1 MRFGVWH
8 YLSGYVIIDIKGK
21 NLERFLNRVVQ
32 SGGDIWRVR
41 RTGSESVRACVSVA
55 TFYAL
60 RPIVRQCGVRVCI
73 AAKRGAVISLSR
85 FRFRKALLYGW
96 MVVLALIIA
105 ASRYVWI
112 VDVSGCDKVNADKL
126 IASLKDMGVGIGTHK
141 RAVAT
146 YALGQRLM
154 ATDERIAWA
163 GVSISGVVLKIEI
176 SEAGETKPD
185 PSQPTG
191 PVSLYAAKG
200 GIITELKVID
210 GKAKVNVGEAVVKGQ
225 ELVSG
230 ILRNDELGFIT
241 TAARGAV
248 SANVAYIVS
257 AKVGPTIEKLS
268 FSGTEAYYNAIK
280 LFGFC
285 IADEPE
291 YATYTDEAVCEYEL
305 TGCLLPLKAEHR
317 LRKETIMKQSP
328 ASRQELEQ
336 AAAAKAQDKLN
347 ELIPHSATIIS
358 KHTEYKTDADGAVT
372 AIIRVMTEE
381 NIAEARGIYGQQ

>member
-1 MRFGVWH
+1 M
-8 YLSGYVIIDIKGK
+8 D
-21 NLERFLNRVVQ
+21 
-32 SGGDIWRVR
+32 
-41 RTGSESVRACVSVA
+41 
-55 TFYAL
+55 
-60 RPIVRQCGVRVCI
+60 
-73 AAKRGAVISLSR
+73 
-85 FRFRKALLYGW
+85 
-96 MVVLALIIA
+96 
-105 ASRYVWI
+105 
-112 VDVSGCDKVNADKL
+112 ADKL

-146 YALGQRLM
+146 YSLGQRLM

-185 PSQPTG
+185 TSQSTEPT
-191 PVSLYAAKG
+191 SLYAAKD
-200 GIITELKVID
+200 GIVTELKVID
-210 GKAKVNVGEAVVKGQ
+210 GKAKVNVGDAVVKGQ

-230 ILRNDELGFIT
+230 ILRNDEFGFIT

-248 SANVAYIVS
+248 SANVIYVVS
-257 AKVGPTIEKLS
+257 AKAGPTIEKLS
-268 FSGTEAYYNAIK
+268 LSGTGAYYNAVK
-280 LFGFC
+280 LFGIC

-291 YATYTDEAVCEYEL
+291 YASYTDETVCEYEL
-305 TGCLLPLKAEHR
+305 TGCILPLKAERR
-317 LRKETIMKQSP
+317 LRQETIVKQSP

-358 KHTEYKTDADGAVT
+358 KHTEYETDADDAVT
-372 AIIRVMTEE
+372 AIIRIMTEE

>member
-1 MRFGVWH
+1 
-8 YLSGYVIIDIKGK
+8 
-21 NLERFLNRVVQ
+21 
-32 SGGDIWRVR
+32 
-41 RTGSESVRACVSVA
+41 
-55 TFYAL
+55 
-60 RPIVRQCGVRVCI
+60 
-73 AAKRGAVISLSR
+73 
-85 FRFRKALLYGW
+85 

-112 VDVSGCDKVNADKL
+112 VDVSGCDRVDADKL

-146 YALGQRLM
+146 YSLGQRLM

-185 PSQPTG
+185 TSQSTEPT
-191 PVSLYAAKG
+191 SLYAAKD
-200 GIITELKVID
+200 GIVTELKVID
-210 GKAKVNVGEAVVKGQ
+210 GKAKVNVGDAVVKGQ

-230 ILRNDELGFIT
+230 ILRNDEFGFIT

-248 SANVAYIVS
+248 SANVIYVVS
-257 AKVGPTIEKLS
+257 AKAGPTIEKLS
-268 FSGTEAYYNAIK
+268 LSGTGAYYNAVK
-280 LFGFC
+280 LFGIC

-291 YATYTDEAVCEYEL
+291 YASYTDETVCEYEL
-305 TGCLLPLKAEHR
+305 TGCILPLKAER
-317 LRKETIMKQSP
+317 
-328 ASRQELEQ
+328 RQGITDSVGAAGDGLEQ

-358 KHTEYKTDADGAVT
+358 KHTEYETDADDAVT
-372 AIIRVMTEE
+372 AIIRIMTEE

>member
-1 MRFGVWH
+1 M
-8 YLSGYVIIDIKGK
+8 
-21 NLERFLNRVVQ
+21 
-32 SGGDIWRVR
+32 
-41 RTGSESVRACVSVA
+41 RACVSVA

-60 RPIVRQCGVRVCI
+60 RPIVRQCDVRISI
-73 AAKRGAVISLSR
+73 AAKRGAVVSLSR

-112 VDVSGCDKVNADKL
+112 VDVSGCDRVDADKL

-146 YALGQRLM
+146 YSLGQRLM

-176 SEAGETKPD
+176 SEACETKPD
-185 PSQPTG
+185 TSQSTEPT
-191 PVSLYAAKG
+191 SLYAAKD
-200 GIITELKVID
+200 GIVTELKVID
-210 GKAKVNVGEAVVKGQ
+210 GKAKVNVGDAVVKGQ

-230 ILRNDELGFIT
+230 ILRNDEFGFIT

-248 SANVAYIVS
+248 SANVIYVVS
-257 AKVGPTIEKLS
+257 AKAGPTIEKLS
-268 FSGTEAYYNAIK
+268 LSGTGAYYNAVK
-280 LFGFC
+280 LFGIC

-291 YATYTDEAVCEYEL
+291 YASYTDETVCEYEL
-305 TGCLLPLKAEHR
+305 TGCILPLKAERR
-317 LRKETIMKQSP
+317 LRQETIVKQSP

-358 KHTEYKTDADGAVT
+358 KHTEYETDADDAVT
-372 AIIRVMTEE
+372 AIIRIMTEE

>member
-60 RPIVRQCGVRVCI
+60 RPIVRQCGVSVSI
-73 AAKRGAVISLSR
+73 AAKRGAVVSLSR

-96 MVVLALIIA
+96 IVVLALIIA

-112 VDVSGCDKVNADKL
+112 LDVSGCDRVNADEL

-146 YALGQRLM
+146 YSLGQRLM

-176 SEAGETKPD
+176 SEAGENRPNKT
-185 PSQPTG
+185 QNETI
-191 PVSLYAAKG
+191 SLYAAKDG
-200 GIITELKVID
+200 VITSLKVID
-210 GKAKVNVGEAVVKGQ
+210 GKAKVNVGDAVVKGQ

-248 SANVAYIVS
+248 SANVAYVVS

-268 FSGTEAYYNAIK
+268 LSGTEAYYNAVK
-280 LFGFC
+280 LFGIC

-291 YATYTDEAVCEYEL
+291 YANYIDETVCEYEL
-305 TGCLLPLKAEHR
+305 TGCILPLKVERR
-317 LRKETIMKQSP
+317 LRQETIMKPSP
-328 ASRQELEQ
+328 ASKEELER

-358 KHTEYKTDADGAVT
+358 KHTEYETDADGVVT
-372 AIIRVMTEE
+372 AITRIMTEE